1 MYMARLNVTE
11 ARAQLPDVLDRV
23 AAGEEIT
30 ITRHGEAVAVVLRPD
45 AVRAR
50 RGQETIERARE
61 IGSLLAAARE
71 QPLTREEI
79 SAERAEELV
88 ESVRAARNRS

>member
-1 MYMARLNVTE
+1 MARLTISE

-30 ITRHGEAVAVVLRPD
+30 ITRHGVAAAVVLRPD

-50 RGQETIERARE
+50 RGQEVIERSRE
-61 IGSLLAAARE
+61 VGALLAAARD
-71 QPLTREEI
+71 QPLPAVEI
-79 SAERAEELV
+79 PGARAEELV
-88 ESVRAARNRS
+88 EAVRADRDRT